1 MVQQK
6 SCLCAQCWNYLFNRK
21 EKTRIKPYLKDFKGI
36 SVREES
42 SKELIKDI
50 VDVSVQVVCDPV
62 FLLSREMWVQK
73 MKLTVSNENIF
84 YVISWETIL
93 NIKGS

>member
-1 MVQQK
+1 MRPV
-6 SCLCAQCWNYLFNRK
+6 LELLNLTEK

-50 VDVSVQVVCDPV
+50 VDVSVQVFVILC
-62 FLLSREMWVQK
+62 
-73 MKLTVSNENIF
+73 F
-84 YVISWETIL
+84 YYLEKCGFRKEI
-93 NIKGS
+93 